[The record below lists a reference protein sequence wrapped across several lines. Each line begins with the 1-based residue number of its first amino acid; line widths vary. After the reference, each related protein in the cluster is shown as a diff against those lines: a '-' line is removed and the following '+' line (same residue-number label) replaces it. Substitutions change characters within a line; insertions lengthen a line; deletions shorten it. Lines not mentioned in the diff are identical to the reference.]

1 MAQIRDIFRLKEERS
16 HPERQPKNEKTTK
29 GRPIRPIEQPLVPSG
44 IELTAEQLKI
54 VGLPPDARALVTAG
68 PGTGKT
74 HVLVAR
80 LRELVNRHG
89 LQPGRELLV
98 LSFSRAAVG
107 EIRRRVIAAGGD
119 VRYTRTHTFDSF
131 ATRLLSQIDPDG
143 SWVGEGYNGRI
154 NRAIEL
160 IRNNP
165 DAKAII
171 RGYAHILV
179 DEIQDLVGERASF
192 VGSILDASSGGF
204 TLLGDPAQGVYN
216 FQLPKQMQQP
226 SGPQLLFSVLRIHY
240 SQSIRSFTLTKNH
253 RTQTEIARSAVST
266 GIKLNQPNPDYDV
279 IAVKL
284 KSIIEKLPR
293 LKNPEIELPNLMS
306 DRLTTAILCRTH
318 AQALVISRDLSR
330 AGIKHVYQRSATDR
344 TVPPWIGIVFG
355 SWEYGQIGKGAF
367 REHLLNKLGNKG
379 PDPDE
384 AWVLLKRI
392 EGQTGNTLDI
402 TTISNRIA
410 TGNIPD
416 ELNHIN
422 SGMLTVSTIHRAK
435 GLEFDRVIIVEPYQG
450 GDSDDIEIAD
460 EARLLY
466 VALTRPRRELLRMAA
481 PDTWSMLILG
491 YDKRWAKRYDGWK
504 LISMEIKGQDIHS
517 QDPVGAY
524 LLNSYS
530 APEIQEYLQHEVKVG
545 DPVELRQ
552 ISAAGSGQSR
562 VFYSIQHNQIPIGI
576 TSERFSDILH
586 SIIKVNDSWD
596 VRWPTGFTD
605 VRVEAIDTVA
615 GTVAAGQSAGL
626 NGTGLWLR
634 TRVSG
639 LGILKWR

>member
-1 MAQIRDIFRLKEERS
+1 MAQIRDIFRLKEER
-16 HPERQPKNEKTTK
+16 PRTERQPKIKKNNK
-29 GRPIRPIEQPLVPSG
+29 GWQSRSIEQPLVTSG
-44 IELTAEQLKI
+44 IDLTAEQSKI
-54 VGLPPDARALVTAG
+54 VDLPPDARALVTAG

-74 HVLVAR
+74 HVLIAR
-80 LRELVNRHG
+80 LRKLVNQYG

-107 EIRRRVIAAGGD
+107 EIRRRVIATGGD
-119 VRYTRTHTFDSF
+119 VRYTRTLTFDSF
-131 ATRLLSQIDPDG
+131 ATRLLSQIDPEG
-143 SWVGEGYNGRI
+143 SWIGEGYNGRI
-154 NRAIEL
+154 RRATEL

-171 RGYAHILV
+171 QGYTHVLV

-192 VGSILDASSGGF
+192 VGAILDATSGGF
-204 TLLGDPAQGVYN
+204 TLLGDPAQGIYS
-216 FQLPKQMQQP
+216 FQLPKHLRQ
-226 SGPQLLFSVLRIHY
+226 SSDPQLLFSVLRNRY
-240 SQSIRSFTLTKNH
+240 SRSIQSFSLTENH
-253 RTQTEIARSAVST
+253 RIQTEIARSAVST
-266 GIKLNQPNPDYDV
+266 GAKLNRPNPNYGA
-279 IAVKL
+279 ITSEL
-284 KSIIEKLPR
+284 ESIIGKLPQ
-293 LKNPEIELPNLMS
+293 LEKPEVELPKLISNRM
-306 DRLTTAILCRTH
+306 TTAILCRTH
-318 AQALVISRDLSR
+318 AQALVISRDLVR
-330 AGIKHVYQRSATDR
+330 AGIDHVYQRSATDR
-344 TVPPWIGIVFG
+344 TVPTWIGIIFG
-355 SWEYGQIGKGAF
+355 SWKYGQIGKGAF
-367 REHLLNKLGNKG
+367 LELLSKKLSDKG

-384 AWVLLKRI
+384 AWILLKKI
-392 EGQTGNTLDI
+392 EGQAGNTLDI
-402 TTISNRIA
+402 TAISNRIA

-422 SGMLTVSTIHRAK
+422 SGTLTVSTIHRAK
-435 GLEFDRVIIVEPYQG
+435 GLEFDRVIIVEPYQNG
-450 GDSDDIEIAD
+450 YSDDIGAAD

-466 VALTRPRRELLRMAA
+466 VALTRPRRELLRMTA
-481 PDTWSMLILG
+481 PDTWCMRPLG
-491 YDKRWAKRYDGWK
+491 FDKRWAKQHSGWR

-524 LLNSYS
+524 LLNGHSV
-530 APEIQEYLQHEVKVG
+530 PEIQEYLQHEVKVG